1 MAVHP
6 LGPDFVLLAW
16 KVEVSEGFD
25 CGRIS
30 AAGMKDVENAIEP
43 TRRTFAAIS
52 EGTAWRRDPV
62 VPPGGVL
69 DEPWQGRI
77 LDYSGCATVT
87 ELCDPERPC
96 CLLEGTLP
104 LGRWAF
110 GKRFGEARG
119 EMPAVTYGPPLFVG
133 YDAYGKPLEFKGTLI
148 CAPPGAGKTEL
159 TLRWAVA
166 AIRNGYSILIVDV
179 KGGVLNRKLTERLA
193 KGGLPTS
200 CAMFHFST
208 DPNELEF

>member
-1 MAVHP
+1 
-6 LGPDFVLLAW
+6 
-16 KVEVSEGFD
+16 
-25 CGRIS
+25 
-30 AAGMKDVENAIEP
+30 
-43 TRRTFAAIS
+43 
-52 EGTAWRRDPV
+52 
-62 VPPGGVL
+62 
-69 DEPWQGRI
+69 
-77 LDYSGCATVT
+77 
-87 ELCDPERPC
+87 
-96 CLLEGTLP
+96 
-104 LGRWAF
+104 
-110 GKRFGEARG
+110 
-119 EMPAVTYGPPLFVG
+119 MPAVTYGPPLFVG